1 MIYDEPRHPINFV
14 AHRTGLSTHVIRV
27 WERRYAAIQPQR
39 TDTNRRLYSDAD
51 VDRLKL
57 LNQVKAQGQSIRLIA
72 QLPNQELKRL
82 LTQVDGDRNVYTA
95 SPALDARKSSDQ
107 EQLATLMATCKEA
120 VLAMNEEVLARTL
133 LDASVQLPLLT
144 LLDELVGPLMA
155 WIGDRWHEGSI
166 RVAHEHMATAAI
178 RSFLGRMKQIR
189 RAGAGAPCI
198 VISTPAGQDHEIGA
212 LMAATIAAN
221 EGWRDLYLGPN
232 LPAQE
237 IALAAMEA
245 NASAVAIS
253 IVAPGNNPSVIH
265 EFHTLRHVLQER
277 VPVLV
282 GGGGVVKNRHHYELD
297 GVYCVD
303 NLAQLRD
310 RLVSL
315 NR

>member
-1 MIYDEPRHPINFV
+1 MTYEEPRHPINFV

-27 WERRYAAIQPQR
+27 WERRYSAIQPQR

-72 QLPNQELKRL
+72 QLPNQELKKM
-82 LTQVDGDRNVYTA
+82 LTQVDGDKLAA
-95 SPALDARKSSDQ
+95 SPALDTRRAGDQ
-107 EQLATLMATCKEA
+107 DQVAALMSTCKDA
-120 VLAMNEEVLARTL
+120 VLNMNEEVLARTL

-144 LLDELVGPLMA
+144 LLDDLVGPLMSWVGA
-155 WIGDRWHEGSI
+155 RWHDGSI

-189 RAGAGAPCI
+189 RAGVGAPCI

-245 NASAVAIS
+245 NAVAVAVS

-277 VPVLV
+277 IPMLA
-282 GGGGVVKNRHHYELD
+282 GGGGIVQNRHHYELD

-303 NLAQLRD
+303 NLAQFRD
-310 RLVSL
+310 RLVAL

>member
-1 MIYDEPRHPINFV
+1 MTYEEPRHPINFV

-72 QLPNQELKRL
+72 QLPNQELKDM
-82 LTQVDGDRNVYTA
+82 LTQVDGDKLAA
-95 SPALDARKSSDQ
+95 SAAMDARKNGRH
-107 EQLATLMATCKEA
+107 EQLAHLMAVCKDA
-120 VLAMNEEVLARTL
+120 VLAMDEEVLARTL
-133 LDASVQLPLLT
+133 LDASVQLPLLA
-144 LLDELVGPLMA
+144 LLDDLVGPLMA
-155 WIGDRWHEGSI
+155 WIGERWHDGSI

-189 RAGAGAPCI
+189 RAGAGAPVI

-232 LPAQE
+232 LPARDILDSVKPAGAQV
-237 IALAAMEA
+237 LVLGLTGAAGKTTGHELQ
-245 NASAVAIS
+245 AVVRDLPRDVELWVGGRGAERQAS
-253 IVAPGNNPSVIH
+253 IVSPRGLVFGDYTAYQKELVRLGG
-265 EFHTLRHVLQER
+265 R
-277 VPVLV
+277 V
-282 GGGGVVKNRHHYELD
+282 
-297 GVYCVD
+297 
-303 NLAQLRD
+303 A
-310 RLVSL
+310 
-315 NR
+315 